1 MVSDDPTTKLAI
13 GKTILD
19 AANLPGPAPG
29 PPPTPTSSPPPT
41 PRTNSQGPFLD
52 GVLVKLQISYWTGR
66 RSLHSEDLGLNAE
79 AIPDIFALGSKMI
92 VPKNTISLFGK
103 VRAKADYSLTQ
114 LSFPFPLSDAHFVPY
129 TVLPKVMEA
138 LETQKVR
145 FDAAVGDFLSHYA
158 EYHEQLV
165 AEYPEHKEALT
176 RAFIPSESLKAR
188 FGFQMTFYSIS
199 VPRGMRVKAITGIRA
214 VREAKAKQDAIAA
227 IQQKYEIEFK
237 RQMDDFL
244 GQSVVMLRQR
254 VTGVV
259 KSVAV
264 QMEKGDLN
272 NRSLKSL
279 RQVIQSFRDLN
290 FMSDNAVETALN
302 NLERSM
308 PVGVGELSDESVSM
322 QFVKA
327 LNVVEQV
334 AKGNKVARVVERYGR
349 KMILE

>member
-1 MVSDDPTTKLAI
+1 MVIAAGDPTTQVVR
-13 GKTILD
+13 
-19 AANLPGPAPG
+19 NLPTPVPG
-29 PPPTPTSSPPPT
+29 PQLTPPMSP
-41 PRTNSQGPFLD
+41 QGPFLD

-66 RSLHSEDLGLNAE
+66 RTLSSEDLGLNAA

-114 LSFPFPLSDAHFVPY
+114 LSFPFPLSDARFVPY
-129 TVLPKVMEA
+129 TVLPKVTET
-138 LETQKVR
+138 LEEQKAR
-145 FDAAVGDFLSHYA
+145 FGAAVEDFLSHYT
-158 EYHEQLV
+158 EYHQQLID
-165 AEYPEHKEALT
+165 EYPEHKDALT
-176 RAFIPSESLKAR
+176 RAFILPENLKTR

-199 VPRGMRVKAITGIRA
+199 VPRGMRAKVITGMRA
-214 VREAKAKQDAIAA
+214 GREAKAKQNAIAA

-237 RQMDDFL
+237 RQMDEFL

-254 VTGVV
+254 VTGIV
-259 KSVAV
+259 KSVAA

-272 NRSLKSL
+272 NRSLKPL

-290 FMSDNAVETALN
+290 FMGDNAVETALN

-308 PVGVGELSDESVSM
+308 PVRAGELSDESVAM

-327 LNVVEQV
+327 LDVVEQV

-349 KMILE
+349 KMMLE